1 MIVVLDNRDSFVF
14 NLARHFKLLGVQV
27 DVLSSHDVQIK
38 EIVTC
43 KPEALVISPGPCTP
57 KEAGVSVACVQHFR
71 GSIPVLGVCLGHQ
84 VIVEA
89 LGGRVISIKAPRHG
103 RMSKV
108 QHESTDLFSGI
119 PNPMSACRY
128 HSLIAEERSL
138 PESLRI
144 TARTHD
150 GSIMAVENQKDHLYG
165 VQFHPESILTHGGFR
180 LLANFLLTSG
190 VSVDDAIVNELD
202 RSVVSQASLSTAA
215 SDSVDQRIVT
225 F

>member
-1 MIVVLDNRDSFVF
+1 
-14 NLARHFKLLGVQV
+14 ARHFKLLGVEV

-38 EIVTC
+38 EIVTR

-89 LGGRVISIKAPRHG
+89 LGGRVISSKAPRHG

-180 LLANFLLTSG
+180 LLANFLLTAG

>member
-1 MIVVLDNRDSFVF
+1 MRCLR
-14 NLARHFKLLGVQV
+14 
-27 DVLSSHDVQIK
+27 
-38 EIVTC
+38 
-43 KPEALVISPGPCTP
+43 
-57 KEAGVSVACVQHFR
+57 SV
-71 GSIPVLGVCLGHQ
+71 GHQ

-89 LGGRVISIKAPRHG
+89 LGGRVISSKDPRHG

-108 QHESTDLFSGI
+108 EHEPTELFAGI
-119 PNPMSACRY
+119 PNPMAACRY

-138 PESLRI
+138 PESLRV

-165 VQFHPESILTHGGFR
+165 VQFHHESILTQGGFR
-180 LLANFLLTSG
+180 LLANFLTTAG

-202 RSVVSQASLSTAA
+202 RSVVSQAGLSKTPPATA
-215 SDSVDQRIVT
+215 DQRVVT

>member
-1 MIVVLDNRDSFVF
+1 MIIVLDNRDSFVF
-14 NLARHFKLLGVQV
+14 NLARHFKLLGVEV
-27 DVLSSHDVQIK
+27 DVLSSHEVQIK

-89 LGGRVISIKAPRHG
+89 LGGRVISSKAPRHG

-180 LLANFLLTSG
+180 LLANFLLTAG

>member
-1 MIVVLDNRDSFVF
+1 M
-14 NLARHFKLLGVQV
+14 
-27 DVLSSHDVQIK
+27 
-38 EIVTC
+38 
-43 KPEALVISPGPCTP
+43 
-57 KEAGVSVACVQHFR
+57 
-71 GSIPVLGVCLGHQ
+71 
-84 VIVEA
+84 
-89 LGGRVISIKAPRHG
+89 
-103 RMSKV
+103 
-108 QHESTDLFSGI
+108 
-119 PNPMSACRY
+119 
-128 HSLIAEERSL
+128 
-138 PESLRI
+138 RI

-180 LLANFLLTSG
+180 LLANFLLTAG